1 MEENKELKKEVRLE
15 RKKEIKEEN
24 ISNMEAAENAESVV
38 KQDDEENGRKQKV
51 LKWLHFFLM
60 FLVSGVIAAAGS
72 FLYGH
77 SEEEIICNTVMV
89 MLGTGMVIFALLFSE
104 VNELYF
110 YANQGKYGKF
120 ILFYMMSLAVSLVF
134 PLLPVSGWPF
144 LVVFVVLGLFSNSI
158 AGLTAGSVC
167 LMLPIMLGNAG
178 GSREFMLYFFSG
190 LVGILV
196 FSRLDEDFKVGL
208 PVLISLVCLS
218 VCLSANII
226 LFEKEKLS
234 VSQFTFGAINLM
246 VNLILLLITLKVF
259 NGSVIHQYRDR
270 YMDLNDPEFPLLVQ
284 LKEYDKAEYYRAIH
298 TAYLGDRI
306 AKRLGINDVVVKAC
320 GYYHRIGILKGENT
334 WENVKEIC
342 EEYRIPEDT
351 RKVLKEYLNKAGKVV
366 AKETTVLMFAD
377 CVVTTILGEFQKNP
391 KAELDYKKIIDNVFN
406 QKLETGA
413 LAESDISIAQIR
425 EMRKIFKAEQL
436 YYDFLR

>member
-1 MEENKELKKEVRLE
+1 MEENKEINQELNKETNQ
-15 RKKEIKEEN
+15 EIKKV
-24 ISNMEAAENAESVV
+24 ILGDMEIAENSEVAM
-38 KQDDEENGRKQKV
+38 KKDDEENERKQKII
-51 LKWLHFFLM
+51 KRLHFFMM
-60 FLVSGVIAAAGS
+60 FLLSGVIAGTGS

-77 SEEEIICNTVMV
+77 SAEEIICNTVMV

-104 VNELYF
+104 VNDLYF

-120 ILFYMMSLAVSLVF
+120 VLFYVASLAVSLVF
-134 PLLPVSGWPF
+134 PLLPVSCWPF
-144 LVVFVVLGLFSNSI
+144 LVVFIILGLFSNSI
-158 AGLTAGSVC
+158 TGLTAGSVC
-167 LMLPIMLGNAG
+167 LMLPIMLGSAG
-178 GSREFMLYFFSG
+178 SSREFMLYFFSG

-208 PVLISLVCLS
+208 PVLISLVCLTI
-218 VCLSANII
+218 CLSVNII
-226 LFEKEKLS
+226 LFEQERLS
-234 VSQFTFGAINLM
+234 ISQFTFVAINLM
-246 VNLILLLITLKVF
+246 VNFILLLITLKIF

-284 LKEYDKAEYYRAIH
+284 LKEFDKAEYYRAIH

-306 AKRLGINDVVVKAC
+306 AKRLGINDVVVKSC
-320 GYYHRIGILKGENT
+320 GYYHRIGILRGENT

-351 RKVLKEYLNKAGKVV
+351 RKVLREYLNKAGKVV

-377 CVVTTILGEFQKNP
+377 CIVTTILGEFQKNP

>member
-1 MEENKELKKEVRLE
+1 MEENKELKKDTKQEI
-15 RKKEIKEEN
+15 KKEIINNTET
-24 ISNMEAAENAESVV
+24 AGNAETVV
-38 KQDDEENGRKQKV
+38 KKDEEENGRKQKV
-51 LKWLHFFLM
+51 LKWLYFFLM
-60 FLVSGVIAAAGS
+60 FLSSGAIAGAGA

-77 SEEEIICNTVMV
+77 SKEEIICNTLMV

-104 VNELYF
+104 VNDLYF

-120 ILFYMMSLAVSLVF
+120 ILFYIASLAVSLAF

-144 LVVFVVLGLFSNSI
+144 LVVFVILSLFSNNI

-167 LMLPIMLGNAG
+167 LMLPIMLGSAG
-178 GSREFMLYFFSG
+178 SSREFMLYFFSG

-208 PVLISLVCLS
+208 PVLILLICLT
-218 VCLSANII
+218 VCLSANIV
-226 LFEKEKLS
+226 LFEQEKLS
-234 VSQFTFGAINLM
+234 ISQFTFVAINLM
-246 VNLILLLITLKVF
+246 VNFILLLITLKIF

-306 AKRLGINDVVVKAC
+306 AKRLGVNDVVVKAC

-351 RKVLKEYLNKAGKVV
+351 RKVLKEYLNKSGKVV
-366 AKETTVLMFAD
+366 AKETTVLMFTD
-377 CVVTTILGEFQKNP
+377 CVVTTILDEFRKNP

>member
-1 MEENKELKKEVRLE
+1 MEKNKEIINNTKAAKGMEAVNSAETTESMNLVKKKDEKADA
-15 RKKEIKEEN
+15 RKK
-24 ISNMEAAENAESVV
+24 
-38 KQDDEENGRKQKV
+38 KV
-51 LKWLHFFLM
+51 LKWLYFFLM
-60 FLVSGVIAAAGS
+60 FLTSGVIAGVGS
-72 FLYGH
+72 LLYGH
-77 SEEEIICNTVMV
+77 GEEEIICNTVMV
-89 MLGTGMVIFALLFSE
+89 MLGSGMVIFALLFSE
-104 VNELYF
+104 VNDLYF

-120 ILFYMMSLAVSLVF
+120 ILFYVAALALSLVF

-144 LVVFVVLGLFSNSI
+144 LVVFVILSLFSNSI
-158 AGLTAGSVC
+158 SGLVAGSVC
-167 LMLPIMLGNAG
+167 LMLPTILGSAG
-178 GSREFMLYFFSG
+178 SSRDFMLYFFSG

-196 FSRLDEDFKVGL
+196 FSRLNEDFKVGL
-208 PVLISLVCLS
+208 PVFISLVCLT

-226 LFEKEKLS
+226 LFERERLS
-234 VSQFTFGAINLM
+234 VSQFTFVAINLM
-246 VNLILLLITLKVF
+246 VNFILLLITLKIF
-259 NGSVIHQYRDR
+259 NGSVIHQYSDR
-270 YMDLNDPEFPLLVQ
+270 YIDLNDPEFPLLVQ

-351 RKVLKEYLNKAGKVV
+351 RKVLEEYLNKAGKVV
-366 AKETTVLMFAD
+366 AKETTVLLFTD
-377 CVVTTILGEFQKNP
+377 CIVTAILDEFKKNP
-391 KAELDYKKIIDNVFN
+391 NAELDYKQIIDNVFN
-406 QKLETGA
+406 KKMESGA
-413 LAESDISIAQIR
+413 LSESDISIAQIR